1 MAGSQL
7 HLPSCD
13 QQSWTAQ
20 QHLLHWPAVPSM
32 SCHLVIRLGNF
43 AQTRFFI
50 LLFWIGCIF
59 LCTWKEVE
67 GRLDPKATLPPTFPW
82 LRILCSEWR
91 WLTGFFDIFRDLDI
105 AHNCYMPEKK
115 ANSDTKDMPILWC
128 PSFDPYPCGS
138 CCQACSFCSL
148 LLNINDRPKVISVF

>member
-50 LLFWIGCIF
+50 LLFWIGCI
-59 LCTWKEVE
+59 LVHLERSRRQAGSKSNV
-67 GRLDPKATLPPTFPW
+67 ASNLPMASNTMQW
-82 LRILCSEWR
+82 MA
-91 WLTGFFDIFRDLDI
+91 LTNRIFRYFSWFGYRSQLLHARKKKQTVTLKTCQFCGAPVLTHTHVDHVARH
-105 AHNCYMPEKK
+105 AH
-115 ANSDTKDMPILWC
+115 SVH
-128 PSFDPYPCGS
+128 
-138 CCQACSFCSL
+138 CCWT
-148 LLNINDRPKVISVF
+148 